1 MTTEEQYLYIRTL
14 MAEVD
19 ERSQRRTAINKAKA
33 QGLEEG
39 RAKGLAEGRAKGLAE
54 GRAKGLA
61 EGKAEVA
68 RSLREKGIPV
78 STIAEACGL
87 SEDQVLSL

>member
-39 RAKGLAEGRAKGLAE
+39 RAKGLAEGK
-54 GRAKGLA
+54 AKGLA

>member
-1 MTTEEQYLYIRTL
+1 MTTEEQYIYIRTL

-19 ERSQRRTAINKAKA
+19 ERSQRRTAINKARA

-39 RAKGLAEGRAKGLAE
+39 RAKGLKEGLS
-54 GRAKGLA
+54 